1 LYLVQ
6 IFRRFSSVD
15 GQDQVSLFQILG
27 VWWKD
32 GCCGEKK
39 EKMGSV
45 LKNRMPGK
53 QLRKKI
59 LWVSAL

>member
-1 LYLVQ
+1 M
-6 IFRRFSSVD
+6 
-15 GQDQVSLFQILG
+15 SLFQILG

-45 LKNRMPGK
+45 LKKKMPGK

-59 LWVSAL
+59 LWVMCPPIALKG